1 LSAIYEDGFIT
12 ICKGEWKMRI
22 TKAVNVPLT
31 YGGRATFMIQNV
43 LPAVLTGYL
52 RGFSLQDIKM
62 SLETFIPSAAQTP
75 GRLNM
80 FNFKNFDLL
89 LDYAHNPAGM
99 RALQKF
105 VENIDATI
113 KVGMIAGIGDRRRED
128 NNEIGKIAAEMFDE
142 IIIRQDR
149 NLRGKTAEEL
159 IEMLKEGIYKDHPDK
174 KITVIPNEPEAIDYA
189 IKNAIK
195 GSLLV
200 FCSDVVPDALA
211 QVMKYKEEESEHLY
225 KFNKKDIPNLHD

>member
-1 LSAIYEDGFIT
+1 LQ
-12 ICKGEWKMRI
+12 
-22 TKAVNVPLT
+22 VL
-31 YGGRATFMIQNV
+31 AT
-43 LPAVLTGYL
+43 
-52 RGFSLQDIKM
+52 
-62 SLETFIPSAAQTP
+62 
-75 GRLNM
+75 
-80 FNFKNFDLL
+80 
-89 LDYAHNPAGM
+89 
-99 RALQKF
+99 
-105 VENIDATI
+105 DA
-113 KVGMIAGIGDRRRED
+113 RED

-159 IEMLKEGIYKDHPDK
+159 IAMLKEGIYKDHPNK
-174 KITVIPNEPEAIDYA
+174 KITVIPNESEAIDYA
-189 IKNAIK
+189 IKNAAK

>member
-1 LSAIYEDGFIT
+1 
-12 ICKGEWKMRI
+12 
-22 TKAVNVPLT
+22 
-31 YGGRATFMIQNV
+31 MIQNI

-52 RGFSLQDIKM
+52 RGFSLQDIKL

-80 FNFKNFDLL
+80 FNFKEFDLL

-105 VENIDATI
+105 VDNIDATI
-113 KVGMIAGIGDRRRED
+113 KVGMIAGIGDRRKED

-159 IEMLKEGIYKDHPDK
+159 IDMLKEGIYKEYPNK
-174 KITVIPNEPEAIDYA
+174 KITVIPNESEAIDYA
-189 IKNAIK
+189 IKNATK

-211 QVMKYKEEESEHLY
+211 QVMKYKEEESENLY
-225 KFNKKDIPNLHD
+225 KFNKKDIPNL